1 MGLFH
6 FGKKKKTYKEEEIY
20 DNLYEKVKIENDNE
34 VIEDD
39 IDLDKFV
46 IEEAYKEEI
55 NTSSIKAQ
63 QTYIESCC
71 EQIVIA
77 NNRVDDA
84 KKEYTIV
91 GKYIDD
97 IMAIENAEDPYKSD
111 IQYYAKRIM
120 TLRRDKKNLK
130 ASATSISDKKYEYI
144 AAHENEMSS
153 ILKDM
158 YDDEQ
163 YMQSLKTDIHHIQ
176 GEKAALKYEKKSA
189 MSRLHSLR
197 RTVKLLAV
205 LLIATIVM
213 FFIVQQLFLVD
224 MLIPSLALVALGSIV
239 AAFVVVYNQNQ
250 EKELKIAEIKLN
262 KAIGLINKHK
272 LKYVN
277 VRSRLD
283 YLYETHGVASSYEL
297 NELWRQYLVAK
308 KEREAIMKAAD
319 ELYKSTEK
327 LIETLDNLKL
337 YDSSV
342 WTSQVEA
349 ILEPREMTEVRHALN
364 VRRQKL
370 RTSIDYN
377 MKIADA
383 NKEKIKEIIKK
394 NPELAKEVIS
404 TIEKYE

>member
-6 FGKKKKTYKEEEIY
+6 FGKKKKKYKEEEIY

-55 NTSSIKAQ
+55 NTSSIKGQ

-189 MSRLHSLR
+189 MSRFVVTLKD
-197 RTVKLLAV
+197 T
-205 LLIATIVM
+205 
-213 FFIVQQLFLVD
+213 
-224 MLIPSLALVALGSIV
+224 SLANKDAIQKLGAKGIV
-239 AAFVVVYNQNQ
+239 ELDN
-250 EKELKIAEIKLN
+250 ELKII
-262 KAIGLINKHK
+262 
-272 LKYVN
+272 
-277 VRSRLD
+277 R
-283 YLYETHGVASSYEL
+283 
-297 NELWRQYLVAK
+297 
-308 KEREAIMKAAD
+308 
-319 ELYKSTEK
+319 
-327 LIETLDNLKL
+327 
-337 YDSSV
+337 
-342 WTSQVEA
+342 
-349 ILEPREMTEVRHALN
+349 
-364 VRRQKL
+364 
-370 RTSIDYN
+370 
-377 MKIADA
+377 
-383 NKEKIKEIIKK
+383 
-394 NPELAKEVIS
+394 
-404 TIEKYE
+404 